1 MTKEENLLRQRRK
14 DEHVTLAVRQYG
26 ERSPGVFDE
35 IELIGQ
41 SVPNLHVD
49 QVDLATRVAGLN
61 FSTPI
66 YINAMTGGSPH
77 TKKIN
82 AELAEIART
91 TNVAMAVGSESAA
104 LKNPDVRDSF
114 QIVREVNPE
123 GIIFGNVSP
132 EVPLEEGLKA
142 IELIQADALQIH
154 VNPAQELAMAEGDR
168 DFSNWLNVIADYVK
182 HAPVPVIV
190 KEVGFGM
197 SRETALRLKE
207 AGVTVIDVGGKGG
220 TNFAQI
226 ENERRRHHEKRAFL
240 NEYGL
245 TTPQSLLDV
254 QTFQKHGEV
263 LASGGIETAADVV
276 KCLALGAKA
285 CGIAA
290 PILARLKNDGKEAA
304 IAYLQ
309 TLQQEIR
316 FLMVLLEA
324 ANVAALA
331 EIPLFIKGD
340 LRAFMET
347 RQIKRN

>member
-14 DEHVTLAVRQYG
+14 DEHVTLAVRQYR
-26 ERSPGVFDE
+26 ERKTGVFDE

-41 SVPNLHVD
+41 SVPYLHVD
-49 QVDLATRVAGLN
+49 QVELATNVAGLT

-66 YINAMTGGSPH
+66 YINAMTGGSSH
-77 TKKIN
+77 TKKVN
-82 AELAEIART
+82 KELAEVARET
-91 TNVAMAVGSESAA
+91 GVAMAVGSESAA
-104 LKNPDVRDSF
+104 LKNPDVQDSF
-114 QIVREVNPE
+114 KIVREVNPE
-123 GIIFGNVSP
+123 GLIFGNVSP

-142 IELIQADALQIH
+142 IELIEADALQIH

-168 DFSNWLNVIADYVK
+168 DFSNWLNVITDYVQY
-182 HAPVPVIV
+182 APVPVIV

-197 SRETALRLKE
+197 SRETALRVAE
-207 AGVTVIDVGGKGG
+207 AGVRVIDVGGKGG

-226 ENERRRHHEKRAFL
+226 ENERRRRLDEHAFL
-240 NEYGL
+240 NDFGL

-254 QTFQKHGEV
+254 QLFQKHGEV

-290 PILARLKNDGKEAA
+290 PVLARLQNDGKEAA
-304 IAYLQ
+304 TSYLQ
-309 TLQQEIR
+309 TLQQEVR

-324 ANVAALA
+324 QTVAALS
-331 EIPLFIKGD
+331 EIPLFIKGE
-340 LRAFMET
+340 LRAFMEA
-347 RQIKRN
+347 RQIKR